1 MLFPWLGAHQRQ
13 PAIGIKLLSTLESFF
28 LAVGLELNGGASVL
42 GVDDQFVEQAHSY
55 WVGTWVVAMDRA
67 INALALLACSK
78 KPQAVAQ
85 GFVRSSLSERQPFPA
100 RTSQNAATTT
110 VQQGGAHHQPKAL
123 DPFEPAT
130 GDQSGQ

>member
-28 LAVGLELNGGASVL
+28 LAVGLELNGGASVV
-42 GVDDQFVEQAHSY
+42 GFDDQFVEQAHSY
-55 WVGTWVVAMDRA
+55 GVGTLVLAMVRA

-78 KPQAVAQ
+78 MPRAVTQ

-100 RTSQNAATTT
+100 RTSQNA
-110 VQQGGAHHQPKAL
+110 
-123 DPFEPAT
+123 DPT
-130 GDQSGQ
+130 L